1 MIAHFSSLFSHKN
14 VKKRNTMKRYC
25 LLLDLKDDPI
35 LIAEYEA
42 YHRQVW
48 EEIVTSIKESGI
60 TNLEIFRSGN
70 RLVMLIEAADTFSF
84 EKKAAMDAQNE
95 KVQAWETLMWKYQ
108 QALPLAK
115 EGEKWMLAS
124 SIYHFFNDKADE

>member
-1 MIAHFSSLFSHKN
+1 
-14 VKKRNTMKRYC
+14 MKRYC

>member
-1 MIAHFSSLFSHKN
+1 MIANFSSLFSHKN
-14 VKKRNTMKRYC
+14 RKKRNIMKRYC

-42 YHRQVW
+42 HHRQVW

-70 RLVMLIEAADTFSF
+70 RLVMLIEAAETFSF